1 MSMSNRVCQQCGTPL
16 APGEMYCS
24 NCGTRYTEPG
34 GVDPTQRASYPG
46 APNPNQ
52 PPIEPTQYA
61 GPGPTPSSPYN
72 SPPYGNV
79 PYGSPGTSYGSQ
91 GQGYAPPPPNS
102 YTPPSYTPPAPASP
116 PYAGPYGQPQ
126 GQYGSVPGVYG
137 QQPGQYGAGYPQAPQ
152 PKKGPNAGLII
163 GIIALLVILVGGGI
177 FFLSRSRGGT
187 TNVTPS
193 PGVTPSVVPTAP
205 ALFSDNFANNSK
217 GWATGND
224 SGFSRNIT
232 NNALVLVEN
241 NQHYVLPEP
250 LPTNNTFSDFTV
262 TATFTFNQGDQND
275 RVGIYMRG
283 DSNLDHDYRID
294 IYGDNTYAIARE
306 FIDTNNTPVV
316 QFFVNATH
324 SSAIKS
330 IGQQNTVTVIMKGP
344 QLVLLVNGT
353 KVKSISDT
361 NYTSGQIALYV
372 AHGATSSGAQASF
385 SSVAVYPPPPQLP

>member
-1 MSMSNRVCQQCGTPL
+1 MSMSNRVCQQCGTLL
-16 APGEMYCS
+16 APGEIYCI

-306 FIDTNNTPVV
+306 DHERPTTRIT
-316 QFFVNATH
+316 
-324 SSAIKS
+324 
-330 IGQQNTVTVIMKGP
+330 GQWHE
-344 QLVLLVNGT
+344 
-353 KVKSISDT
+353 
-361 NYTSGQIALYV
+361 GQI
-372 AHGATSSGAQASF
+372 HQ
-385 SSVAVYPPPPQLP
+385 